1 MAVDVPDNVQE
12 SRSERVVSG
21 DTNLSTAATSSV
33 RGSTPPSRAAARLA
47 SVVLARRPPAMRPSR
62 KILHWDMPRAA
73 ASIAS
78 VIMAA
83 ISVRDLD
90 DGVRERLRVR
100 AAQHG
105 RSMEAEIREI
115 LTAAVSEPASRA
127 DLFTTLLD
135 RFGAV
140 GGIDLPVPPRSSP
153 ARAADL
159 SA

>member
-1 MAVDVPDNVQE
+1 
-12 SRSERVVSG
+12 
-21 DTNLSTAATSSV
+21 
-33 RGSTPPSRAAARLA
+33 
-47 SVVLARRPPAMRPSR
+47 
-62 KILHWDMPRAA
+62 
-73 ASIAS
+73 
-78 VIMAA
+78 MAA

-90 DGVRERLRVR
+90 DGVRERLRIR
-100 AAQHG
+100 AAEHG

-115 LTAAVSEPASRA
+115 LTTAVSDPVSRA

-140 GGIDLPVPPRSSP
+140 GGIELPVPPRSSP

>member
-1 MAVDVPDNVQE
+1 
-12 SRSERVVSG
+12 
-21 DTNLSTAATSSV
+21 
-33 RGSTPPSRAAARLA
+33 
-47 SVVLARRPPAMRPSR
+47 
-62 KILHWDMPRAA
+62 
-73 ASIAS
+73 
-78 VIMAA
+78 MAA

-140 GGIDLPVPPRSSP
+140 GGIDLPVPPRSSRV
-153 ARAADL
+153 RAADF